1 MSKITQPPIA
11 PLVIAVSFSQPGD
24 QQTVTAAL
32 ISNASARPVATT
44 SVAFKQATTRGV
56 TAAIVAACAQLV
68 EHEARQSAAIK
79 AVSIVAPGG
88 HLDPRSGRLTLDW
101 PGWTRVALVTQ
112 VERAL
117 GEAGLPMLCAD
128 AGEHTTANLPVLLNT
143 TPVALAAAECWTGA
157 ARGKSHVVYVELG
170 AQITTGIIVADGVNG
185 RAFYGA
191 DGWAGATG
199 WLAVGHEFR
208 PEYEGLGCV
217 NAESGQA
224 ALVRRA
230 LEEYGGEASTMLGSL
245 IMNSPEQLTP
255 EMIVRAARG
264 GEALALKVVSEH
276 CRWLGRSLANV
287 ISLLNPEAIVLGG
300 AYALALNPYLPEI
313 RDEANRWA
321 FPEAVKTCRIA
332 LAKLEGA
339 TAVLSGAARLAWQQI
354 EN

>member
-11 PLVIAVSFSQPGD
+11 PLVIAVTFN

-44 SVAFKQATTRGV
+44 SVALKQATTRGV

-79 AVSIVAPGG
+79 AVSIAASDTSGG
-88 HLDPRSGRLTLDW
+88 HLDPRSQRLTLDW
-101 PGWTRVALVTQ
+101 PGWTRVALITQ

-117 GEAGLPMLCAD
+117 GEAGIPVLCAD
-128 AGEHTTANLPVLLNT
+128 DNEHTTANLPVWLNT

-157 ARGKSHVVYVELG
+157 ARGKSHAVYLELG
-170 AQITTGIIVADGVNG
+170 AQISTGIIVDG

-199 WLAVGHEFR
+199 WLAVGSEFK
-208 PEYEGLGCV
+208 PEYEGMGCV

-230 LEEYGGEASTMLGSL
+230 LEEYGGEANTMLGSL
-245 IMNSPEQLTP
+245 IMNSPEQLTA
-255 EMIVRAARG
+255 ETILRAARG
-264 GEALALKVVSEH
+264 GETLALKVVSAH
-276 CRWLGRSLANV
+276 CRWLGRGLANL
-287 ISLLNPEAIVLGG
+287 ISLLNPETIVIGGELGR
-300 AYALALNPYLPEI
+300 ALNPFFDEI
-313 RDEANRWA
+313 RTEARRWA
-321 FPEAVKTCRIA
+321 FKTATSDCPIL
-332 LAKLEGA
+332 LAKLGDNA
-339 TAVLSGAARLAWQQI
+339 ALVGAAKLAWWQLGA
-354 EN
+354 

>member
-1 MSKITQPPIA
+1 MSKNTQHPIA
-11 PLVIAVSFSQPGD
+11 PLVIAVTFN
-24 QQTVTAAL
+24 QQAVTAAL
-32 ISNASARPVATT
+32 ISNASARPLATV

-56 TAAIVAACAQLV
+56 TAAVAAACAQLV

-79 AVSIVAPGG
+79 AVSIVAPSG
-88 HLDPRSGRLTLDW
+88 HLDPRSQRLTLDW

-117 GEAGLPMLCAD
+117 GEAGVPMLCAE
-128 AGEHTTANLPVLLNT
+128 AGEHTTANLPVWLNT

-170 AQITTGIIVADGVNG
+170 AQISTGIIVADGVNG

-199 WLAVGHEFR
+199 WLAVGSEFKH
-208 PEYEGLGCV
+208 EYETQGCL

-245 IMNSPEQLTP
+245 IMNSAEELTP
-255 EMIVRAARG
+255 EMILRAARG

-276 CRWLGRSLANV
+276 CRWLGRSLANM
-287 ISLLNPEAIVLGG
+287 ISLFNPEVIVLNGELG
-300 AYALALNPYLPEI
+300 RALNQFL
-313 RDEANRWA
+313 DEVRAEARRWA
-321 FPEAVKTCRIA
+321 FKAAASDCPIL
-332 LAKLEGA
+332 LAKLSDNA
-339 TAVLSGAARLAWQQI
+339 ALIGAAKLAWWQQ